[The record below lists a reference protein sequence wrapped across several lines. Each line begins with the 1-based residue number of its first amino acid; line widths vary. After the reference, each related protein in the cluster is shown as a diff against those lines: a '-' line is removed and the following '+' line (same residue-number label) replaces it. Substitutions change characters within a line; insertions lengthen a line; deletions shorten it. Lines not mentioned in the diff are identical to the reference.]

1 MTAFKREFEIARRM
15 AKALTGELTREER
28 EQWEAWLGASA
39 EHRALWDAI
48 RAEARNGVPAWP
60 YSREEV
66 EGQLERF
73 YRRMRRGRRRR
84 LMQWT
89 GWAAAAVLVVGFG
102 WWMWPRGEGRN
113 VVRNVPERIVLL
125 PGDGVELVLSTGE
138 RVDVRK
144 ETATLEGNARYAA
157 EEKALRYEG
166 GADTVEGEMQVQYNT
181 LIVPRGGDFK
191 VELADGTMVWLNSC
205 TRLRYPVDF
214 KGDAREVWLEGE
226 AYFEVA
232 RDEAHPFVVHA
243 EEVGIR
249 VLGTRFNVLAYEGEA
264 EVATT
269 LEEGSVA
276 VVMPTGERVIRPDE
290 QLVFDRESGEMA
302 VREVDAGMY
311 SAWKDGMFVFENET
325 LERIMDRLR
334 LWYDVEVFFSS
345 EAVREVR
352 FTGDL
357 QRYEDFTP
365 IVSMLEEVA
374 GVDINVNGKC
384 IIIGAK

>member
-1 MTAFKREFEIARRM
+1 M
-15 AKALTGELTREER
+15 AG
-28 EQWEAWLGASA
+28 
-39 EHRALWDAI
+39 
-48 RAEARNGVPAWP
+48 
-60 YSREEV
+60 
-66 EGQLERF
+66 
-73 YRRMRRGRRRR
+73 
-84 LMQWT
+84 
-89 GWAAAAVLVVGFG
+89 
-102 WWMWPRGEGRN
+102 
-113 VVRNVPERIVLL
+113 NVPERIALL

-144 ETATLEGNARYAA
+144 GMVALEGNARYAA

-166 GADTVEGEMQVQYNT
+166 EADTVEKQEVQYNT

-191 VELADGTMVWLNSC
+191 VALADGTTVWLNSC

-214 KGDAREVWLEGE
+214 RGDVREVWLEGE

-243 EEVGIR
+243 DDVAVR
-249 VLGTRFNVLAYEGEA
+249 VLGTSFNVLAYAGEA
-264 EVATT
+264 EVTTT

-290 QLVFDRESGEMA
+290 QLVFNRESREMA

-345 EAVREVR
+345 EEVREVR

-365 IVSMLEEVA
+365 IVDMLEEVA
-374 GVDINVNGKC
+374 GVDIHVNGKC

>member
-1 MTAFKREFEIARRM
+1 M
-15 AKALTGELTREER
+15 
-28 EQWEAWLGASA
+28 
-39 EHRALWDAI
+39 
-48 RAEARNGVPAWP
+48 
-60 YSREEV
+60 
-66 EGQLERF
+66 
-73 YRRMRRGRRRR
+73 
-84 LMQWT
+84 
-89 GWAAAAVLVVGFG
+89 
-102 WWMWPRGEGRN
+102 
-113 VVRNVPERIVLL
+113 
-125 PGDGVELVLSTGE
+125 
-138 RVDVRK
+138 
-144 ETATLEGNARYAA
+144 
-157 EEKALRYEG
+157 
-166 GADTVEGEMQVQYNT
+166 
-181 LIVPRGGDFK
+181 
-191 VELADGTMVWLNSC
+191 
-205 TRLRYPVDF
+205 
-214 KGDAREVWLEGE
+214 
-226 AYFEVA
+226 
-232 RDEAHPFVVHA
+232 
-243 EEVGIR
+243 
-249 VLGTRFNVLAYEGEA
+249 LGTRFNVLANLGEA

-290 QLVFDRESGEMA
+290 QFVFDRESGEMA

-365 IVSMLEEVA
+365 IVDMLEEVA